1 MGGQRQDLP
10 ALVRG
15 RLGLKSPKKPLIGT
29 RFVIITPMTLTLQE
43 VEHIALLAR
52 LELTQE
58 EKERYQQQLSDILDH
73 VAQLQALDTSDI
85 KMTSSVQPPMAR
97 LRDDE
102 ARPGLTTQQALQ
114 NAPAAEKDQFR
125 VPPVLD

>member
-1 MGGQRQDLP
+1 
-10 ALVRG
+10 
-15 RLGLKSPKKPLIGT
+15 
-29 RFVIITPMTLTLQE
+29 MTLTLQE

-73 VAQLQALDTSDI
+73 VAQLQALDTSQI
-85 KMTSSVQPPMAR
+85 KTASVVQPPKAR
-97 LRDDE
+97 LREDK
-102 ARPGLTTQQALQ
+102 ALHGLTTEQALQ

>member
-1 MGGQRQDLP
+1 
-10 ALVRG
+10 
-15 RLGLKSPKKPLIGT
+15 
-29 RFVIITPMTLTLQE
+29 MTLTLKE

-73 VAQLQALDTSDI
+73 IAQLQSLDTSRI
-85 KMTSSVQPPMAR
+85 KTTSSVLPPRSR

-102 ARPGLTTQQALQ
+102 ALPGLSTQQALQ
-114 NAPAAEKDQFR
+114 NAPASEKDQYR